1 VAVPDATADGGWRM
15 LRGDEVGVLLG
26 AHLIDR
32 GVPDDAVFA
41 NSIVS
46 SRWLAALCAA
56 AGIRH
61 EETLTGFKWISRVPG
76 LRYGY
81 EEALG
86 YCVDPA
92 RVRDKDGV
100 SAALLMAELAATLKA
115 SGRSLLDRLDELARR
130 HELYQTDQLS
140 VRVDDLAQIGAA
152 MARVRATP
160 PTTIGGS
167 PVVQLD
173 DLEHPTTGLPPTDG
187 LRFLMA
193 DRSRVVVRPSGTE
206 PKLKCYLEVIVPV
219 GPEPEGPALARAVAA
234 TALGRLR
241 ADVSA
246 AIGLA

>member
-1 VAVPDATADGGWRM
+1 M
-15 LRGDEVGVLLG
+15 
-26 AHLIDR
+26 
-32 GVPDDAVFA
+32 
-41 NSIVS
+41 
-46 SRWLAALCAA
+46 
-56 AGIRH
+56 
-61 EETLTGFKWISRVPG
+61 PG

-92 RVRDKDGV
+92 HVRDKDGV

-115 SGRSLLDRLDELARR
+115 SGRSLLDRLDDLARE
-130 HELYQTDQLS
+130 HGLYQSDQLS

-152 MARVRATP
+152 MARLRAAP
-160 PTTIGGS
+160 PAALGGS
-167 PVVQLD
+167 AVDRLD
-173 DLEHPTTGLPPTDG
+173 DLEHPTSGLPPTDG

-219 GPEPEGPALARAVAA
+219 GAGPDGPAEARRTAAADLAA
-234 TALGRLR
+234 LR